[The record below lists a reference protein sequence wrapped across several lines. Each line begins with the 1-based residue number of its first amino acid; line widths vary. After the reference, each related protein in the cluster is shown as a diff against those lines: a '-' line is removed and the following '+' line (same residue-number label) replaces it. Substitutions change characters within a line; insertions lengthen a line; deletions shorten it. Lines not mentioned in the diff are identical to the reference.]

1 MKTLKF
7 LLIAFI
13 LVSAFYPCKGYAKN
27 SLNPVRIFGEP
38 CKQSKINWRKP
49 SKANSSEQRISIC
62 FVVDD
67 HGNVTEVN
75 VKTNNQKTKRQ
86 IEKQY
91 FSLRFKDL
99 EPCVI
104 NCVDVVGR

>member
-13 LVSAFYPCKGYAKN
+13 LVSAFYPDKAYAKN
-27 SLNPVRIFGEP
+27 LLNPVRIFGEP

-49 SKANSSEQRISIC
+49 SKANPSEQRISIC

-67 HGNVTEVN
+67 NGNVTEVN
-75 VKTNNQKTKRQ
+75 VKTNNQKIKRQ
-86 IEKQY
+86 FERQF

-104 NCVDVVGR
+104 NCVEVGGK